1 MAVRSSGVVSVNG
14 DPDGDLA
21 GVFLVEHFEAERVAG
36 VVGAFEVDDESLLG
50 DFDLLEF
57 FC

>member
-1 MAVRSSGVVSVNG
+1 MNG
-14 DPDGDLA
+14 DPDGDLV